1 MRFDDSISR
10 RPPRNRPKEEQSS
23 RSRSRERKSAEI
35 PQESLLPQQTDKLRL
50 IRAVSDR
57 IQQNMLN
64 AYNPSKDLT
73 VDERMIPFRGH
84 CAFKV
89 YMKNKPCKYGI
100 KMWCCV
106 DPKTSMLVNFDIY
119 AGEYIKSTSVNV
131 SCLYLVHINLKPFFY
146 FYVFL

>member
-1 MRFDDSISR
+1 MTTRFLDGHLETDQK
-10 RPPRNRPKEEQSS
+10 RNNHPDLD
-23 RSRSRERKSAEI
+23 RENEKVQI

-100 KMWCCV
+100 KM
-106 DPKTSMLVNFDIY
+106 
-119 AGEYIKSTSVNV
+119 
-131 SCLYLVHINLKPFFY
+131 
-146 FYVFL
+146 